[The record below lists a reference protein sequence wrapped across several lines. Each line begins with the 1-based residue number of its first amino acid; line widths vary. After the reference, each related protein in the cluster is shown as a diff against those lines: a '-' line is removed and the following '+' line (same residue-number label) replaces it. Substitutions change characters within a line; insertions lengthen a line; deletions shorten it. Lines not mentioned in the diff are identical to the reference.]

1 MRVPT
6 INLTRPDGIAC
17 VVNASDRDELLRSGW
32 SDSSNEEEADD
43 EDGPVSAVSSHI
55 RDLFDDRSLQ
65 RLAALGVFTVADL
78 RAADRRDLLDIPY
91 INAQRLDAALAKA
104 GR

>member
-32 SDSSNEEEADD
+32 SDG
-43 EDGPVSAVSSHI
+43 EDAPVSAVSSHI

-78 RAADRRDLLDIPY
+78 RAADRDALLDIPY

>member
-6 INLTRPDGIAC
+6 ITLTRPDGIAC

-32 SDSSNEEEADD
+32 SDPDAD
-43 EDGPVSAVSSHI
+43 EGGHVSAVSSHI